1 MNGLRLLFALLCL
14 AFIAVSAKA
23 VQSYSIAGVQPDPM
37 LAVVKIITDKGHGS
51 GFHMGN
57 GHIITA
63 AHVLR
68 GATSVKVKSSGL
80 DVQDAEILWSNDTYD
95 VALIAAKLP
104 KRFGTVPLACREA
117 AEGETIIA
125 MGNPLKNEFVR
136 FWGHIAGKARETGP
150 WKSVLVAD
158 ISGAPGISGGPVFDA
173 SGTVIGIFVGLQN
186 FPIGMGASFVGISAV
201 VPSTAIC
208 NLLARPVDGKS
219 ERNNNP

>member
-23 VQSYSIAGVQPDPM
+23 VQSYSIAGAQPDPM

-95 VALIAAKLP
+95 VAHIVAKLP
-104 KRFGTVPLACREA
+104 ERFGTVPLAC
-117 AEGETIIA
+117 
-125 MGNPLKNEFVR
+125 MGGTLGGGGLLLCR
-136 FWGHIAGKARETGP
+136 TGWGA
-150 WKSVLVAD
+150 
-158 ISGAPGISGGPVFDA
+158 FD
-173 SGTVIGIFVGLQN
+173 
-186 FPIGMGASFVGISAV
+186 
-201 VPSTAIC
+201 
-208 NLLARPVDGKS
+208 
-219 ERNNNP
+219 ER